1 MKKTFIPALLTL
13 ALALLAACA
22 EPEAETIAQAAPTKT
37 ATAAPTHTPLPT
49 DTPTAT
55 PTNTPTNTPTAT
67 PTDTPTATPT
77 HTTTPTAT
85 PTPRPYLADRRLVAY
100 YGWAKGRA
108 LGILGN
114 SPRDEMLVDL
124 RRITAEYQAFSAEPV
139 WPTFHMITT
148 VAHTEPPNYSYQLEA
163 EVIEDWIAFAER
175 ENAAV
180 ILDFQPGRA
189 DLMSEVERLLPYLY
203 NENVHLALDPEW
215 TMSDTQIPLIHIGQM
230 YAEQINEVQAALN
243 QVAIE
248 IGVNRVLILHQFK
261 DSMLPDKAD
270 IIDYPYVELVIDS
283 DGAFSAEVKM
293 DSYLQYTA
301 EPAFEYGGI
310 KLFTVRDRRLLT
322 PEEVM
327 ALEPQPH
334 IIIYQ

>member
-1 MKKTFIPALLTL
+1 MNKPIILALLTIS
-13 ALALLAACA
+13 LLLTAACV
-22 EPEAETIAQAAPTKT
+22 EPEAETIAQVTPTNT
-37 ATAAPTHTPLPT
+37 ATAVPTHTPLPT
-49 DTPTAT
+49 NTSTST
-55 PTNTPTNTPTAT
+55 PTNTPTNTPTHTPSPT
-67 PTDTPTATPT
+67 PTNTPTNTP
-77 HTTTPTAT
+77 TPTAT
-85 PTPRPYLADRRLVAY
+85 PTPRPYLSEKRLVTY

-124 RRITAEYQAFSAEPV
+124 RRMTAEYQALSTEPV
-139 WPTFHMITT
+139 WPAFHMITT
-148 VAHTEPPNYSYQLEA
+148 VAHTEPPNYSYQLET
-163 EVIEDWIAFAER
+163 EIIEEWIDFANR
-175 ENAAV
+175 EDVAV
-180 ILDFQPGRA
+180 ILDLQPGRA
-189 DLMSEVERLLPYLY
+189 DLMMEVERVLPYLY

-215 TMSDTQIPLIHIGQM
+215 TMTDTQIPLVHIGQM
-230 YAEQINEVQAALN
+230 YAEQINEVQAVLN

-270 IIDYPYVELVIDS
+270 IMDYPFVEVVIDS

-293 DSYLQYTA
+293 DSYLQYTT

-327 ALEPQPH
+327 GLEPQPH
-334 IIIYQ
+334 VIIYQ

>member
-1 MKKTFIPALLTL
+1 MKKAFVPALLTL
-13 ALALLAACA
+13 ALTLLAACA
-22 EPEAETIAQAAPTKT
+22 QPEAETIAQAIPAKT
-37 ATAAPTHTPLPT
+37 ATAVPT
-49 DTPTAT
+49 DTPTSTPTPT
-55 PTNTPTNTPTAT
+55 PTNTPTTTHTPTAT
-67 PTDTPTATPT
+67 PTDMPTPTNTPS
-77 HTTTPTAT
+77 PTST
-85 PTPRPYLADRRLVAY
+85 PTPRPYLAEKRLVTY
-100 YGWAKGRA
+100 YGWPKGRA

-124 RRITAEYQAFSAEPV
+124 RRVAAEYQALSAESV
-139 WPTFHMITT
+139 WPAFHMITT

-163 EVIEDWIAFAER
+163 EIIEDWITFAEQ

-180 ILDFQPGRA
+180 ILDLQPGRA

-203 NENVHLALDPEW
+203 HENVHLALDPEW
-215 TMSDTQIPLIHIGQM
+215 TMDDTQIPLVHIGQM
-230 YAEQINEVQAALN
+230 YAEQINEVQAVLN
-243 QVAIE
+243 QIAIE
-248 IGVNRVLILHQFK
+248 IGVNRVLILHEFK

-270 IIDYPYVELVIDS
+270 IMDYPFVEVVIDS

-293 DSYLQYTA
+293 DSYLQYTT

-327 ALEPQPH
+327 ALQPQPR